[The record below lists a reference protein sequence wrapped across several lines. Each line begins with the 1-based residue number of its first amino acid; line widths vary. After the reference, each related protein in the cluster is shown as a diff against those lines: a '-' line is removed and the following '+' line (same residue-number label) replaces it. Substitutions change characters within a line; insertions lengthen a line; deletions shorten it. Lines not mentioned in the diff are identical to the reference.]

1 MFDKSSRLGRLVMM
15 VHRMCWVAA
24 AVALAGCGGGAD
36 QGAALC
42 VEQVKERLGDQ
53 IHRLDEAAVGKSKT
67 TDADG
72 LAHYKGEIVLRPG
85 TSQESK
91 QAFDCFVAP
100 GSGNEPPRVQ
110 RFDWRIP
117 GSGLTE
123 Q

>member
-1 MFDKSSRLGRLVMM
+1 MM
-15 VHRMCWVAA
+15 LRRMCWVAA
-24 AVALAGCGGGAD
+24 AVALTACGGGAD
-36 QGAALC
+36 PGAALC
-42 VEQVKERLGDQ
+42 VDQVKQRLGDL
-53 IHRLDEAAVGKSKT
+53 IHRLDEAAVAKSKAT
-67 TDADG
+67 GEDG

-100 GSGNEPPRVQ
+100 GSGNDPPRVQ

-117 GSGLTE
+117 GSGLTD